1 MRVDISPRLA
11 LTLLALM
18 LLYMADTWRVI
29 LADGDPPVAF
39 VQAGPTV
46 TRW

>member
-1 MRVDISPRLA
+1 MRLDISPRLA

-18 LLYMADTWRVI
+18 LLYMADSWHVM
-29 LADGDPPVAF
+29 LAEEPVAVY